1 MILTVTLNPAVD
13 IGYKLSNLKL
23 DSVNRTGNCSKT
35 AGGKGLNVSRVLV
48 QLGEDVAATGFLGGG
63 VGSFIRE
70 NIKQQSI
77 KDLFLECV
85 EETRN
90 CIAIIHGRQQ
100 TEILE
105 SGPNIKLNEADEFLE
120 LFRSYAKAVEI
131 ITISGSLPQGID
143 SHFYSKLIEIAHEK
157 EARVLLD
164 TSGKTLKAS
173 LESEFKPYLIKP
185 NLEELSDLVG
195 QKIKSDEEIIQ
206 ALQSPLL
213 NKIPWAVVTL
223 GDRGAVIRYEKEIY
237 RVKIPEVVVV
247 NPVGSGDSVIAGFA
261 SGLSN
266 NLPAKDAIKYGVAM
280 GVLNAME
287 EKTGFIAASKI
298 DECVESIEVEL
309 IGLVH

>member
-77 KDLFLECV
+77 QDFFLECV

-105 SGPNIKLNEADEFLE
+105 SGPNINLNEADEFLE

-143 SHFYSKLIEIAHEK
+143 SHFYSKLIEIAYEK
-157 EARVLLD
+157 ESRVLLD
-164 TSGKTLKAS
+164 TSGETLKAS

-195 QKIKSDEEIIQ
+195 QEIKSDEEIVE

-223 GDRGAVIRYEKEIY
+223 GDRGAVVRYEKDIY

-287 EKTGFIAASKI
+287 EKTGFVATSKI
-298 DECVESIEVEL
+298 KECVESIEIEL
-309 IGLVH
+309 IR